1 MNILKKLS
9 EELDIKYDNVV
20 KTVELLDE
28 GNTIPFIARYRKEI
42 TGNLTDETLR
52 QLNDRL
58 TYLRNLQER
67 KDDITRLIDEQ
78 GKLTEDLKKQID
90 DATILTELEDIYLPF
105 KPKKRTRGSIAV
117 ELGLQ
122 PVADMIMEKTHS
134 LAEIEKKASEFVNGE
149 EIKTVDDAIAKS
161 LDIIAEFVSEQKVF
175 RDIVR
180 NSFITDG
187 IMKTEEKNEDES
199 GTYKM
204 YYDYSEKVKDVK
216 AHRILAVFRGEKE
229 GFLKVS
235 FVLNDDYNI
244 FKIMRKIAR
253 QNDFETYDLIEKAV
267 KDSYKR
273 LIVPSIETE
282 VRQSMKEMADDE
294 SIGVFKSN
302 LKPYLMQ
309 PPIKET
315 AIIGLDPGFRTGC
328 KVAVI
333 SEYGDFL
340 DSAVI
345 YVTDARKQ
353 IQRADET
360 LKEFIDKYN
369 VKLIA
374 IGNGTASRETE
385 KYVSDLL
392 AQIDDEIFYA
402 IVNEA
407 GASIYSASKLAI
419 EEFPDLDVTIRGAIS
434 IARRIQDP
442 LAELVKISPQSIGV
456 GQYQHDVNQK
466 KLKSSL
472 EEVVEDCVNTV
483 GVNINTAS
491 SALLNYVSGITKTT
505 AKNIVDYKIENGPFT
520 NRQEIL
526 KVKGIG
532 PKAFVQC
539 AGFLRIPESEEIL
552 DNTEVHP
559 ESYEIAK
566 QIMKYDLNDID
577 VKKLSEELE
586 VGEPT
591 LRDIIEE
598 LKKPGRD
605 PRDEMPKP
613 VLRQDVLSIDDLE
626 EGMIVTGTVR
636 NVVDFGAFIDIGIKE
651 DGLCHISKMS
661 NSYIKNP
668 REVCEVSDTVKV
680 KIIGIDKERGL
691 VSLSMKL

>member
-1 MNILKKLS
+1 MNILQKLS

-90 DATILTELEDIYLPF
+90 EATILTELEDIYLPF
-105 KPKKRTRGSIAV
+105 KPKKRTRGSIAA

-134 LAEIEKKASEFVNGE
+134 LSEIEKKASEFVNGE
-149 EIKTVDDAIAKS
+149 EIKTVDDAISKS

-187 IMKTEEKNEDES
+187 VMKTEEKNEDES

-216 AHRILAVFRGEKE
+216 AHRVLAVFRGEKE

-235 FVLNDDYNI
+235 FILNDDYNI

-253 QNDFETYDLIEKAV
+253 NNDFETYDLIEKAV

-680 KIIGIDKERGL
+680 KIIGIDKDRGL

>member
-1 MNILKKLS
+1 MNILQKLS

-90 DATILTELEDIYLPF
+90 EATILTELEDIYLPF

-134 LAEIEKKASEFVNGE
+134 LSEIEKKASEFVNGE
-149 EIKTVDDAIAKS
+149 EIKTVDDAISKS

-187 IMKTEEKNEDES
+187 VMKTEEKNEDES

-216 AHRILAVFRGEKE
+216 AHRVLAVFRGEKE

-235 FVLNDDYNI
+235 FILNDDYNI

-253 QNDFETYDLIEKAV
+253 NNDFETYDLIEKAV

-661 NSYIKNP
+661 DSYIKNP

>member
-1 MNILKKLS
+1 MNILQKLS

-90 DATILTELEDIYLPF
+90 EATILTELEDIYLPF

-134 LAEIEKKASEFVNGE
+134 LSEIEKKASEFVNGE
-149 EIKTVDDAIAKS
+149 EIKTVDDAISKS

-187 IMKTEEKNEDES
+187 VMKTEEKNEDEF

-216 AHRILAVFRGEKE
+216 AHRVLAVFRGEKE

-235 FVLNDDYNI
+235 FILNDDYNI
-244 FKIMRKIAR
+244 FKILRKIAR
-253 QNDFETYDLIEKAV
+253 ANDFESYDLIEKAV

-360 LKEFIDKYN
+360 LKDFIDKYN

>member
-1 MNILKKLS
+1 MNILQKLS

-90 DATILTELEDIYLPF
+90 EATILTELEDIYLPF

-134 LAEIEKKASEFVNGE
+134 LAEIEKKALEFVNGE

-180 NSFITDG
+180 NSFISDG

-661 NSYIKNP
+661 DSYIKNP

>member
-1 MNILKKLS
+1 MNILQKLS

-90 DATILTELEDIYLPF
+90 EATILTELEDIYLPF

-134 LAEIEKKASEFVNGE
+134 LSEIEKKASEFVNGE
-149 EIKTVDDAIAKS
+149 EIKTVDDAISKS

-187 IMKTEEKNEDES
+187 VMKTEEKNEDES

-204 YYDYSEKVKDVK
+204 YYDYTEKVKDVK
-216 AHRILAVFRGEKE
+216 AHRVLAVFRGEKE

-235 FVLNDDYNI
+235 FILNDDYNI

-282 VRQSMKEMADDE
+282 VRQGMKEMADDE

-360 LKEFIDKYN
+360 LKEFIDKYK

-552 DNTEVHP
+552 DNTEIHP

-626 EGMIVTGTVR
+626 EGMVVTGTVR

-680 KIIGIDKERGL
+680 KIIGIDKDRGL

>member
-1 MNILKKLS
+1 MNILQKLS

-90 DATILTELEDIYLPF
+90 EATILTELEDIYLPF

-134 LAEIEKKASEFVNGE
+134 LSEIEKKASEFVNGE
-149 EIKTVDDAIAKS
+149 EIKTVDDAISKS
-161 LDIIAEFVSEQKVF
+161 LDIIAEFVSEQKIF

-216 AHRILAVFRGEKE
+216 AHRVLAVFRGEKE

-235 FVLNDDYNI
+235 FILNDDYNI

-253 QNDFETYDLIEKAV
+253 TNDFETYDLIEKAV

-661 NSYIKNP
+661 DSYIKNP

>member
-1 MNILKKLS
+1 MNILQKLS

-90 DATILTELEDIYLPF
+90 EATILTELEDIYLPY

-134 LAEIEKKASEFVNGE
+134 LSDIEKKASEFVNGE
-149 EIKTVDDAIAKS
+149 EIKTVDDAISKS

-204 YYDYSEKVKDVK
+204 YYDYSEKIKDVK
-216 AHRILAVFRGEKE
+216 AHRVLAVFRGEKE

-235 FVLNDDYNI
+235 FILNDDYNI

-253 QNDFETYDLIEKAV
+253 TNDFETYDLIEKAV

-360 LKEFIDKYN
+360 LKDFIDKYN

-566 QIMKYDLNDID
+566 QIMKYDLKDID

-680 KIIGIDKERGL
+680 KIIGIDKDRGL

>member
-1 MNILKKLS
+1 M
-9 EELDIKYDNVV
+9 
-20 KTVELLDE
+20 
-28 GNTIPFIARYRKEI
+28 
-42 TGNLTDETLR
+42 TDETLR

-90 DATILTELEDIYLPF
+90 EATILTELEDIYLPF

-134 LAEIEKKASEFVNGE
+134 LSEIEKKASEFVNGE
-149 EIKTVDDAIAKS
+149 EIKTVDDAISKS

-187 IMKTEEKNEDES
+187 VMKTEEKNEDES

-216 AHRILAVFRGEKE
+216 AHRVLAVFRGEKE

-235 FVLNDDYNI
+235 FILNDDYNI

-360 LKEFIDKYN
+360 LKDFIDKYN

>member
-1 MNILKKLS
+1 MNILQKLS

-90 DATILTELEDIYLPF
+90 EATILTELEDIYLPF

-134 LAEIEKKASEFVNGE
+134 LSEIEKKASEFVNGE
-149 EIKTVDDAIAKS
+149 EIKTVDDAISKS

-187 IMKTEEKNEDES
+187 VMKTEEKNEDKS

-204 YYDYSEKVKDVK
+204 YYDYSEKVRDVK
-216 AHRILAVFRGEKE
+216 AHRVLAVFRGEKE

-235 FVLNDDYNI
+235 FILNDDYNI

-253 QNDFETYDLIEKAV
+253 TNDFESYDLIEKAV

-360 LKEFIDKYN
+360 LKDFIDKYN

-680 KIIGIDKERGL
+680 KIIGIDKDRGL

>member
-1 MNILKKLS
+1 MNILQKLS

-90 DATILTELEDIYLPF
+90 EATILTELEDIYLPF

-134 LAEIEKKASEFVNGE
+134 LSEIEKKASEFVNGE
-149 EIKTVDDAIAKS
+149 EIKTVDDAISKS

-180 NSFITDG
+180 TSFITDG
-187 IMKTEEKNEDES
+187 IMKTEEKNEDET

-216 AHRILAVFRGEKE
+216 AHRVLAVFRGEKE

-235 FVLNDDYNI
+235 FILNDDYNI

-253 QNDFETYDLIEKAV
+253 NNDFETYDLIEKAV

-282 VRQSMKEMADDE
+282 VRQGMKEMADDE

-360 LKEFIDKYN
+360 LKDFIDKYN

>member
-1 MNILKKLS
+1 MNILQKLS

-90 DATILTELEDIYLPF
+90 EATILTELEDIYLPF

-134 LAEIEKKASEFVNGE
+134 LSEIEKKASEFINGE

-180 NSFITDG
+180 NSFIIDG

-282 VRQSMKEMADDE
+282 VRQSMNEMADDE

-360 LKEFIDKYN
+360 LKDFIDRYN

-661 NSYIKNP
+661 DSYIKNP

>member
-1 MNILKKLS
+1 MNILQKLS

-52 QLNDRL
+52 RLNDRL

-90 DATILTELEDIYLPF
+90 EATILTELEDIYLPY

-134 LAEIEKKASEFVNGE
+134 LSEIEKKASEFVNGE
-149 EIKTVDDAIAKS
+149 EIKTVDDAISKS

-187 IMKTEEKNEDES
+187 VMKTEEKNEDES

-216 AHRILAVFRGEKE
+216 AHRVLAVFRGEKE

-235 FVLNDDYNI
+235 FILNDDYNI
-244 FKIMRKIAR
+244 FKIMRKITR
-253 QNDFETYDLIEKAV
+253 NNDFETYDLIEKAV

-661 NSYIKNP
+661 DSYIKNP

-691 VSLSMKL
+691 VSLSMKI

>member
-1 MNILKKLS
+1 MNILQKLS

-90 DATILTELEDIYLPF
+90 EATILTELEDIYLPF

-187 IMKTEEKNEDES
+187 VMKTEEKNEDES

-253 QNDFETYDLIEKAV
+253 KNDFETYDLIEKAV

-661 NSYIKNP
+661 DSYIKNP

>member
-1 MNILKKLS
+1 MNILQKLS

-67 KDDITRLIDEQ
+67 KDDIKRLIDEQ

-90 DATILTELEDIYLPF
+90 EATILTELEDIYLPF

-134 LAEIEKKASEFVNGE
+134 LSEIEKKASEFVNGE
-149 EIKTVDDAIAKS
+149 EIKTVDDAISKS

-180 NSFITDG
+180 TSFITDG
-187 IMKTEEKNEDES
+187 IMKTEEKNEDET

-216 AHRILAVFRGEKE
+216 AHRVLAVFRGEKE

-235 FVLNDDYNI
+235 FILNDDYNI

-253 QNDFETYDLIEKAV
+253 NNDFETYDLIEKAV

-282 VRQSMKEMADDE
+282 VRQGMKEMADDE

-360 LKEFIDKYN
+360 LKDFIDKYN

>member
-1 MNILKKLS
+1 M
-9 EELDIKYDNVV
+9 
-20 KTVELLDE
+20 
-28 GNTIPFIARYRKEI
+28 
-42 TGNLTDETLR
+42 
-52 QLNDRL
+52 
-58 TYLRNLQER
+58 
-67 KDDITRLIDEQ
+67 
-78 GKLTEDLKKQID
+78 
-90 DATILTELEDIYLPF
+90 
-105 KPKKRTRGSIAV
+105 
-117 ELGLQ
+117 GLQ

-134 LAEIEKKASEFVNGE
+134 LSEIEKKASEFVNGE
-149 EIKTVDDAIAKS
+149 EIKTVDDAISKS

-187 IMKTEEKNEDES
+187 VMKTEEKNEDDS

-216 AHRILAVFRGEKE
+216 AHRVLAVFRGEKE

-235 FVLNDDYNI
+235 FILNDDYNI
-244 FKIMRKIAR
+244 FKIMRKITR
-253 QNDFETYDLIEKAV
+253 TNDFETYDLIEKAV

-566 QIMKYDLNDID
+566 QIMKYDLEDID
-577 VKKLSEELE
+577 VKKISEELE

-591 LRDIIEE
+591 LHDIIQE

-680 KIIGIDKERGL
+680 KIIGIDKDRGL
-691 VSLSMKL
+691 VSLSMNL

>member
-1 MNILKKLS
+1 MNILQKLS

-90 DATILTELEDIYLPF
+90 EATILTELEDIYLPF

-134 LAEIEKKASEFVNGE
+134 LSEIEKKASEFVNGE
-149 EIKTVDDAIAKS
+149 EIKTVDDAISKS

-216 AHRILAVFRGEKE
+216 AHRVLAVFRGEKE

-235 FVLNDDYNI
+235 FILNDDYNI

-253 QNDFETYDLIEKAV
+253 ANDLESYDLIEKAV

-282 VRQSMKEMADDE
+282 VRQGMKEMADDE

-360 LKEFIDKYN
+360 LKDFIDKYN

-483 GVNINTAS
+483 GVNINTSS
-491 SALLNYVSGITKTT
+491 SALLNHVSGITKTT

-566 QIMKYDLNDID
+566 QIMKYDLDDID

-591 LRDIIEE
+591 LRDIIQE

-680 KIIGIDKERGL
+680 KIIGIDKDRGL

>member
-1 MNILKKLS
+1 M
-9 EELDIKYDNVV
+9 
-20 KTVELLDE
+20 
-28 GNTIPFIARYRKEI
+28 
-42 TGNLTDETLR
+42 
-52 QLNDRL
+52 
-58 TYLRNLQER
+58 QER

-90 DATILTELEDIYLPF
+90 EATILTELEDIYLPF

-134 LAEIEKKASEFVNGE
+134 LSEIEKKASEFVNGE
-149 EIKTVDDAIAKS
+149 EIKTVDDAISKS
-161 LDIIAEFVSEQKVF
+161 LDIIAEFVSEQKIF

-216 AHRILAVFRGEKE
+216 AHRVLAVFRGEKE

-235 FVLNDDYNI
+235 FILNDDYNI

-253 QNDFETYDLIEKAV
+253 ANDFESYDLIEKAV

-360 LKEFIDKYN
+360 LKDFIDKYN

-392 AQIDDEIFYA
+392 SQIDDEIFYA

-661 NSYIKNP
+661 DSYIKNP
-668 REVCEVSDTVKV
+668 REVCEVSE
-680 KIIGIDKERGL
+680 IGRAH
-691 VSLSMKL
+691 V

>member
-1 MNILKKLS
+1 MNILQKLS

-20 KTVELLDE
+20 NTVELLDE

-149 EIKTVDDAIAKS
+149 EIKTVDDAVAKS

-204 YYDYSEKVKDVK
+204 YYDYSEKVRDVK

-253 QNDFETYDLIEKAV
+253 KNDFETYDLIEKAV

-369 VKLIA
+369 VRLIA

-661 NSYIKNP
+661 DSYIKNP

>member
-1 MNILKKLS
+1 MNILQKLS

-90 DATILTELEDIYLPF
+90 EATILTELEDIYLPF

-134 LAEIEKKASEFVNGE
+134 LSEIEKKASEFVNGE
-149 EIKTVDDAIAKS
+149 EIKTVDDAISKS

-187 IMKTEEKNEDES
+187 VMKTEEKNEDES

-216 AHRILAVFRGEKE
+216 AHRVLAVFRGEKE

-235 FVLNDDYNI
+235 FILNDDYNI

-253 QNDFETYDLIEKAV
+253 NNDFETYDLIEKAV

-360 LKEFIDKYN
+360 LKDFIDKYN

-392 AQIDDEIFYA
+392 AQIDEEIFYA

-577 VKKLSEELE
+577 VKKLSKELE

>member
-1 MNILKKLS
+1 MDILQKLS

-90 DATILTELEDIYLPF
+90 EATILTELEDIYLPF

-149 EIKTVDDAIAKS
+149 EIKTVDDAVSKS

-187 IMKTEEKNEDES
+187 VMKTEEKNEDES

-216 AHRILAVFRGEKE
+216 AHRVLAVFRGEKE

-235 FVLNDDYNI
+235 FILNDDYNI

-253 QNDFETYDLIEKAV
+253 NNDFETYDLIEKAV

-360 LKEFIDKYN
+360 LKDFIDKYN

-577 VKKLSEELE
+577 VKKLSEELG

>member
-1 MNILKKLS
+1 MNILQKLS

-90 DATILTELEDIYLPF
+90 EATILTELEDIYLPY

-134 LAEIEKKASEFVNGE
+134 LSEIEKKASEFVNGE
-149 EIKTVDDAIAKS
+149 EIKTVDDAISKS

-187 IMKTEEKNEDES
+187 VMKTEEKNEDES

-216 AHRILAVFRGEKE
+216 AHRVLAVFRGEKE

-235 FVLNDDYNI
+235 FILNDDYNI

-253 QNDFETYDLIEKAV
+253 TNDFETYDLIEKAV

>member
-1 MNILKKLS
+1 MNILQKLS

-90 DATILTELEDIYLPF
+90 EATILTELEDIYLPF

-134 LAEIEKKASEFVNGE
+134 LSEIEKKASEFVNGE
-149 EIKTVDDAIAKS
+149 EIKTVDDAISKS
-161 LDIIAEFVSEQKVF
+161 LDIIAEFVSEQKIF

-187 IMKTEEKNEDES
+187 VMKTEEKNEDES

-216 AHRILAVFRGEKE
+216 AHRVLAVFRGEKE

-235 FVLNDDYNI
+235 FILNDDYNI

-253 QNDFETYDLIEKAV
+253 ANDFESYDLIEKAV

-282 VRQSMKEMADDE
+282 VRQNMKEMADDE

-360 LKEFIDKYN
+360 LKDFIDKYN

-566 QIMKYDLNDID
+566 QIMKYDLDDID

-661 NSYIKNP
+661 DSYIKNP

>member
-1 MNILKKLS
+1 MNILQKLS

-90 DATILTELEDIYLPF
+90 EATILTELEDIYLPF

-134 LAEIEKKASEFVNGE
+134 LSEIEKKASEFVNGE
-149 EIKTVDDAIAKS
+149 EIKTVDDAISKS
-161 LDIIAEFVSEQKVF
+161 LDIIAEFVSEQKIF

-187 IMKTEEKNEDES
+187 VMKTEEKNEDES

-216 AHRILAVFRGEKE
+216 AHRVLAVFRGEKE

-235 FVLNDDYNI
+235 FILNDDYNI

-253 QNDFETYDLIEKAV
+253 ANDFESYDLIEKAV

-345 YVTDARKQ
+345 FVTDARKQ

-360 LKEFIDKYN
+360 LKDFIDKYN

-680 KIIGIDKERGL
+680 KIIGIDKDRGL

>member
-1 MNILKKLS
+1 MKI
-9 EELDIKYDNVV
+9 EEF
-20 KTVELLDE
+20 E
-28 GNTIPFIARYRKEI
+28 
-42 TGNLTDETLR
+42 
-52 QLNDRL
+52 
-58 TYLRNLQER
+58 
-67 KDDITRLIDEQ
+67 
-78 GKLTEDLKKQID
+78 
-90 DATILTELEDIYLPF
+90 
-105 KPKKRTRGSIAV
+105 
-117 ELGLQ
+117 
-122 PVADMIMEKTHS
+122 
-134 LAEIEKKASEFVNGE
+134 
-149 EIKTVDDAIAKS
+149 
-161 LDIIAEFVSEQKVF
+161 
-175 RDIVR
+175 
-180 NSFITDG
+180 
-187 IMKTEEKNEDES
+187 
-199 GTYKM
+199 
-204 YYDYSEKVKDVK
+204 
-216 AHRILAVFRGEKE
+216 
-229 GFLKVS
+229 
-235 FVLNDDYNI
+235 
-244 FKIMRKIAR
+244 KIAR
-253 QNDFETYDLIEKAV
+253 NNDFETYDLIEKAV

-360 LKEFIDKYN
+360 LKEFIEKYN

-566 QIMKYDLNDID
+566 QIMKYDLDEID

-680 KIIGIDKERGL
+680 KIIGIDKDRGL

>member
-1 MNILKKLS
+1 MNILQKLS

-90 DATILTELEDIYLPF
+90 EATILTELEDIYLPF

-134 LAEIEKKASEFVNGE
+134 LSEIEKKASEFVNGE
-149 EIKTVDDAIAKS
+149 EIKTVDDAISKS

-187 IMKTEEKNEDES
+187 VMKTEEKNEDES

-216 AHRILAVFRGEKE
+216 AHRVLAVFRGEKE

-235 FVLNDDYNI
+235 FILNDDYNI
-244 FKIMRKIAR
+244 FKIMRKITR
-253 QNDFETYDLIEKAV
+253 TNDFETYDLIEKAV

-360 LKEFIDKYN
+360 LKDFIDKYN

-651 DGLCHISKMS
+651 DGLCHITKMI
-661 NSYIKNP
+661 NSYIKKP

>member
-1 MNILKKLS
+1 MNILQKLS

-90 DATILTELEDIYLPF
+90 EATILTELEDIYLPF
-105 KPKKRTRGSIAV
+105 KPKKRTRGSIAI

-134 LAEIEKKASEFVNGE
+134 LSEIEKKASEFVNGE
-149 EIKTVDDAIAKS
+149 EIKTVDDAISKS

-204 YYDYSEKVKDVK
+204 YYDYSEKIKDVK
-216 AHRILAVFRGEKE
+216 AHRVLAVFRGEKE

-235 FVLNDDYNI
+235 FILNDDYNI

-253 QNDFETYDLIEKAV
+253 KNDFETYDLIEKAV

-636 NVVDFGAFIDIGIKE
+636 NVLDFGAFIDIGIKE

-680 KIIGIDKERGL
+680 KIIGIDKDRGL

>member
-1 MNILKKLS
+1 MNILQKLS

-90 DATILTELEDIYLPF
+90 EATILTELEDIYLPF

-122 PVADMIMEKTHS
+122 PVADMIIEKTHS
-134 LAEIEKKASEFVNGE
+134 LSEIEKKASEFVNGE
-149 EIKTVDDAIAKS
+149 EIKTVDDAISKS

-187 IMKTEEKNEDES
+187 VMKTEEKNEDES

-216 AHRILAVFRGEKE
+216 AHRVLAVFRGEKE

-235 FVLNDDYNI
+235 FILNDDYNI

-253 QNDFETYDLIEKAV
+253 TNDFETYDLIEKAV

-360 LKEFIDKYN
+360 LKDFIDKYN

-566 QIMKYDLNDID
+566 RIMKYDLDDID

-591 LRDIIEE
+591 LRDIIQE

>member
-1 MNILKKLS
+1 MNILQKLS

-20 KTVELLDE
+20 KTVELLDG

-90 DATILTELEDIYLPF
+90 EATILTELEDIYLPF

-134 LAEIEKKASEFVNGE
+134 LSEIEKKASEFVNGE
-149 EIKTVDDAIAKS
+149 EIKTVDDAISKS

-187 IMKTEEKNEDES
+187 VMKTEEKNEDES

-216 AHRILAVFRGEKE
+216 AHRVLAVFRGEKE

-235 FVLNDDYNI
+235 FILNDDYNI

-680 KIIGIDKERGL
+680 KIIGIDKDRGL

>member
-1 MNILKKLS
+1 MNILQKLS

-134 LAEIEKKASEFVNGE
+134 LSEIEKKASEFVNGE
-149 EIKTVDDAIAKS
+149 EIKTVDDAISKS

-187 IMKTEEKNEDES
+187 VMKTEEKNEDES

-216 AHRILAVFRGEKE
+216 AHRVLAVFRGEKE

-235 FVLNDDYNI
+235 FILNDDYNI

-369 VKLIA
+369 VRLIA

>member
-1 MNILKKLS
+1 MNILQKLS

-90 DATILTELEDIYLPF
+90 EATILTELEDIYLPF

-134 LAEIEKKASEFVNGE
+134 VAEIEEKASEFVNGE
-149 EIKTVDDAIAKS
+149 EIKTVDDAISKS

-175 RDIVR
+175 RDIIR

-187 IMKTEEKNEDES
+187 VMKTEEKNEDES

-216 AHRILAVFRGEKE
+216 AHRVLAVFRGEKE

-235 FVLNDDYNI
+235 FILNDDYNI

-253 QNDFETYDLIEKAV
+253 TNDFETYDLIEKAV

-680 KIIGIDKERGL
+680 KIIGIDKDRGL

>member
-1 MNILKKLS
+1 MNILQKLS

-392 AQIDDEIFYA
+392 SQIDDEIFYA

-680 KIIGIDKERGL
+680 KIIGIDKDRGL

>member
-1 MNILKKLS
+1 MNILQKLS

-134 LAEIEKKASEFVNGE
+134 LSEIEKKASEFVNEE
-149 EIKTVDDAIAKS
+149 EIKTVDDAISKS

-175 RDIVR
+175 RDIIR

-187 IMKTEEKNEDES
+187 VMKTEEKNEDES

-204 YYDYSEKVKDVK
+204 YYDYSEKIKDVK
-216 AHRILAVFRGEKE
+216 AHRVLAVFRGEKE

-235 FVLNDDYNI
+235 FILNDDYNI

-253 QNDFETYDLIEKAV
+253 NNDFETYDLIEKAV

-360 LKEFIDKYN
+360 LKDFIDKYN

-392 AQIDDEIFYA
+392 AQIDEEIFYA

-505 AKNIVDYKIENGPFT
+505 AKNIVDYKKENGPFT

>member
-1 MNILKKLS
+1 MNILQKLS

-90 DATILTELEDIYLPF
+90 EATILTELEDIYLPF

-134 LAEIEKKASEFVNGE
+134 LSEIEKKASEFVNGE
-149 EIKTVDDAIAKS
+149 EIKTVDDAISKS

-187 IMKTEEKNEDES
+187 VMKTEEKNEDDS

-216 AHRILAVFRGEKE
+216 AHRVLAVFRGEKE

-235 FVLNDDYNI
+235 FLLNDDYNI

-253 QNDFETYDLIEKAV
+253 ANDFESYDLIEKAV

-360 LKEFIDKYN
+360 LKDFIDKYN

-491 SALLNYVSGITKTT
+491 SALLNYVSGITRTT

>member
-1 MNILKKLS
+1 MNILQKLS

-90 DATILTELEDIYLPF
+90 EATILTELEDIYLPF

-134 LAEIEKKASEFVNGE
+134 LSEIEKKASEFVNGE
-149 EIKTVDDAIAKS
+149 EIKTVDDAISKS

-187 IMKTEEKNEDES
+187 VMKTEEKNEDES

-216 AHRILAVFRGEKE
+216 AHRVLAVFRGEKE

-235 FVLNDDYNI
+235 FILNDDYNI
-244 FKIMRKIAR
+244 FKIMRKITR
-253 QNDFETYDLIEKAV
+253 TNDFETYDLIEKAV

-360 LKEFIDKYN
+360 LKDFIDKYN

-532 PKAFVQC
+532 PRAFVQC

-605 PRDEMPKP
+605 PRDEMPKL

-680 KIIGIDKERGL
+680 KIIGIDKDRGL

>member
-1 MNILKKLS
+1 MNILQKLS

-90 DATILTELEDIYLPF
+90 EATILTELEDIYLPF

-134 LAEIEKKASEFVNGE
+134 LSEIEKKASEFVNGE
-149 EIKTVDDAIAKS
+149 EIKTVDDAISKS

-187 IMKTEEKNEDES
+187 VMKTEEKNEDES

-216 AHRILAVFRGEKE
+216 AHRVLAVFRGEKE

-235 FVLNDDYNI
+235 FILNDDYNI

-253 QNDFETYDLIEKAV
+253 TNDFESYDLIEKAV

-360 LKEFIDKYN
+360 LKDFIDKYN

-392 AQIDDEIFYA
+392 EQIDDEIFYA

>member
-1 MNILKKLS
+1 MNILQKLS

-90 DATILTELEDIYLPF
+90 EATILTELEDIYLPF

-122 PVADMIMEKTHS
+122 PVADMLMDKTHS
-134 LAEIEKKASEFVNGE
+134 LSEIEKKASEFVNGE
-149 EIKTVDDAIAKS
+149 EIKTVDDAISKS

-187 IMKTEEKNEDES
+187 VMKTEEKNEDES

-216 AHRILAVFRGEKE
+216 AHRVLAVFRGEKE

-235 FVLNDDYNI
+235 FILNDDYNI

-253 QNDFETYDLIEKAV
+253 TNDFETYDLIEKAV

-345 YVTDARKQ
+345 FVTDARKQ

-360 LKEFIDKYN
+360 LKDFIDKYN

>member
-1 MNILKKLS
+1 MNILQKLS

-90 DATILTELEDIYLPF
+90 EATILTELEDIYLPF

-134 LAEIEKKASEFVNGE
+134 LSEIEKKASEFVNGE
-149 EIKTVDDAIAKS
+149 EIKTVDDAISKS

-187 IMKTEEKNEDES
+187 VMKTEEKNEDES

-216 AHRILAVFRGEKE
+216 AHRVLAVFRGEKE

-235 FVLNDDYNI
+235 FILNDDYNI
-244 FKIMRKIAR
+244 FKIMRKITR
-253 QNDFETYDLIEKAV
+253 NNDFETYDLIEKAV

-680 KIIGIDKERGL
+680 KIIGIDKDRGL

>member
-1 MNILKKLS
+1 MNILQKLS

-90 DATILTELEDIYLPF
+90 EATILTELEDIYLPF

-134 LAEIEKKASEFVNGE
+134 LSEIEKKASEFVNGE
-149 EIKTVDDAIAKS
+149 EIKTVDYAISKS

-187 IMKTEEKNEDES
+187 VMKTEEKNEDES

-216 AHRILAVFRGEKE
+216 AHRVLAVFRGEKE

-235 FVLNDDYNI
+235 FILNDDYNI

-253 QNDFETYDLIEKAV
+253 ANDFESYDLIEKAV

-491 SALLNYVSGITKTT
+491 SALLNYVSGITRTT

-566 QIMKYDLNDID
+566 QIMKYDLNGID